1 MYRLSTFHFNL
12 GFLSISLKLWF
23 SQETTNLN
31 ITSKLH
37 IHKRN
42 TNIWEISPILFFIKS
57 GINAEHKCRRFTIDV
72 KTIIQ
77 MLCFPNI
84 INLHTFQPPGNQSRI
99 IINKHKRKNPL
110 MFRKEWNVN
119 CEPMIYTVL
128 PPKLSWTLIQTIS
141 DTQQE
146 V

>member
-1 MYRLSTFHFNL
+1 MFVESMPYMYSVQTFNISFQLGISQHFIEIMIFPRDYKFEHNL
-12 GFLSISLKLWF
+12 
-23 SQETTNLN
+23 
-31 ITSKLH
+31 KLH

-110 MFRKEWNVN
+110 MFRKE
-119 CEPMIYTVL
+119 
-128 PPKLSWTLIQTIS
+128 
-141 DTQQE
+141 
-146 V
+146 